1 MSVASI
7 LHHDVGTGGKWIA
20 TACVLG
26 LLGFILATA
35 IRVPEGPFGPLNT
48 RLESVLWTST
58 PDCQTFYGPGT
69 PQSLALAH
77 KLYDGNY
84 LDASFRVPDVP
95 IYVAPA
101 EVIRVPNGHPI
112 FLALSRK
119 PVFAGR
125 DAPQVIY
132 NFSPEI
138 AETLR
143 KAHSPVHHAEKDA
156 LKQRE
161 LLLIPEKFESWDRTL
176 GAKKSTEPGGA
187 ASLPPETSPAKCRTT
202 PGANAASPHS
212 KSDRFIE

>member
-7 LHHDVGTGGKWIA
+7 LRQDVGAPGKWTA
-20 TACVLG
+20 TACVLA
-26 LLGFILATA
+26 LLTFLLAATL
-35 IRVPEGPFGPLNT
+35 RVPKGPFGPLNT

-58 PDCQTFYGPGT
+58 PDFQTFYGPGS
-69 PQSLALAH
+69 PQSVALAH
-77 KLYDGNY
+77 ELYAGNY

-101 EVIRVPNGHPI
+101 EVIRVPNGHPVL
-112 FLALSRK
+112 LALSRK

-143 KAHSPVHHAEKDA
+143 KAHSSVHHAEEGASKR
-156 LKQRE
+156 KQ
-161 LLLIPEKFESWDRTL
+161 
-176 GAKKSTEPGGA
+176 
-187 ASLPPETSPAKCRTT
+187 
-202 PGANAASPHS
+202 
-212 KSDRFIE
+212 